1 MDNIFIKKRDGREEL
16 LDIEKMRKVI
26 RWAIDGIDN
35 VSLSQIEMKSRIQF
49 ADKMKSEDIQKIL
62 IKTAA
67 DLISKDTPNYS
78 IVAARLNMFD
88 LRKRAYGQF
97 DPPKIGRAHV

>member
-49 ADKMKSEDIQKIL
+49 ANNMKI
-62 IKTAA
+62 
-67 DLISKDTPNYS
+67 
-78 IVAARLNMFD
+78 F
-88 LRKRAYGQF
+88 RKF
-97 DPPKIGRAHV
+97 